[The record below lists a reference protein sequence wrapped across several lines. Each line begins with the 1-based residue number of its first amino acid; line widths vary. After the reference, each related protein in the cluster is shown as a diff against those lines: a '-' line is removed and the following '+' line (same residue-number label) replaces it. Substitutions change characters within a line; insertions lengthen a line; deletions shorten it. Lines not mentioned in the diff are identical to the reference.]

1 MCNHDFQVGDKVWTV
16 ADPHFQKDVIKILEG
31 VVESKWSSPRGDE
44 FAYDIRH
51 ANGIVYRNIF
61 GINVYGSLEDL
72 HDAVT
77 HDLENAV
84 EDAYKEIHRCSERLA
99 KAECDKER
107 LLQMLLEWRQEV
119 RGTVTDAQSTK
130 EIDKDVQ

>member
-1 MCNHDFQVGDKVWTV
+1 MYSHDFQVGDKVWTV

-31 VVESKWSSPRGDE
+31 VVESKWTSPRGDE
-44 FAYDIRH
+44 FTYDIRH
-51 ANGIVYRNIF
+51 VNGIVYRNVF

-84 EDAYKEIHRCSERLA
+84 ENAYREIHQRSVQLT
-99 KAECDKER
+99 KAEHDKER

-119 RGTVTDAQSTK
+119 GGCSS
-130 EIDKDVQ
+130 DKQMKGPDK